1 MKNVD
6 TLFINAIVLTM
17 DEEYNL
23 FRKGAVAVS
32 DDKIIAVG
40 TVESLLK
47 EYSSSNIVDCNDK
60 VLMPG
65 LVNAHTHV
73 PHDPSSWISGRPSI
87 GRLADGIYD
96 AC

>member
-40 TVESLLK
+40 TAESIA
-47 EYSSSNIVDCNDK
+47 EGVFQQQY
-60 VLMPG
+60 
-65 LVNAHTHV
+65 
-73 PHDPSSWISGRPSI
+73 R
-87 GRLADGIYD
+87 
-96 AC
+96 